1 MHHISL
7 TLEAVSHVMYAGM
20 RRVLPDAAF
29 EQDVEQRDRG
39 AVSLEQALW
48 YAAAAVATAVV
59 AGIIWTQVRTTAE
72 TPVQAPTAP

>member
-1 MHHISL
+1 MHHISF
-7 TLEAVSHVMYAGM
+7 TTEAVGHVLFARM

-29 EQDVEQRDRG
+29 EHDTERRDRG

-59 AGIIWTQVRTTAE
+59 AGIIWAQVRTTAE

>member
-1 MHHISL
+1 MHHTSL
-7 TLEAVSHVMYAGM
+7 TIEAMSHVMYAAAS
-20 RRVLPDAAF
+20 RVLPDAAF
-29 EQDVEQRDRG
+29 EQDEERRDRG

-59 AGIIWTQVRTTAE
+59 AGIIWASVRTTAE

>member
-1 MHHISL
+1 MHNISL
-7 TLEAVSHVMYAGM
+7 TTEAVGHVAYAAM

-29 EQDVEQRDRG
+29 EQDTDRRDRG

-59 AGIIWTQVRTTAE
+59 AGIIWASVRTTAE